1 MSSSAPRDPDDP
13 ETGPETPRNTGI
25 DLPQPDAAGSS
36 PALADGAVLS
46 GERRSRQPR
55 RTSRVPTEDTL
66 LSVPAPAPTF
76 EVEVEDRLSEHER
89 RLEELTERVRSLEAR
104 RTGAGSGAIAQPWLV
119 WVVFLLA
126 LALAWQIFARSR

>member
-36 PALADGAVLS
+36 PTAGEADVRS
-46 GERRSRQPR
+46 GERRHRQQR

-89 RLEELTERVRSLEAR
+89 RIEELAERVRSLETR
-104 RTGAGSGAIAQPWLV
+104 RAGAGSGAIAQPWLV

-126 LALAWQIFARSR
+126 VALAWQIFTRTR